1 MVYIVFSK
9 QASQKERKEAMLTV
23 QKIKSAAWE
32 RQGLVEY
39 DDQPED
45 LCVWVATIDDVS
57 IVIDAIMGWDGYT
70 HLVKLTDV
78 DGGRLYYLVP
88 TVYFV
93 GDGDMVLAA
102 AGSLEAAQAW
112 AKDYNMARDEG
123 SGEAVVYWWAGHE
136 LVDMPAE
143 LYVLETYGLVDKN

>member
-1 MVYIVFSK
+1 MLAIDKLSHMVYIVFSK

-57 IVIDAIMGWDGYT
+57 IVIDAIMG
-70 HLVKLTDV
+70 
-78 DGGRLYYLVP
+78 
-88 TVYFV
+88 
-93 GDGDMVLAA
+93 
-102 AGSLEAAQAW
+102 
-112 AKDYNMARDEG
+112 
-123 SGEAVVYWWAGHE
+123 
-136 LVDMPAE
+136 
-143 LYVLETYGLVDKN
+143 